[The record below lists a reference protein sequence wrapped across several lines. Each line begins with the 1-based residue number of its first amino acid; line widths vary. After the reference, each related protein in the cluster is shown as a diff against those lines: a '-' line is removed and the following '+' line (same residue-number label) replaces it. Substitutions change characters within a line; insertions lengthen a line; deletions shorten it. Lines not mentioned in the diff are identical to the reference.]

1 MSTKE
6 PEPEPE
12 EWHLHSAAEHE
23 VAELAHHPRQEAHRL
38 REEAERGETGL
49 TLAVILTIVATGAT
63 LAAGIILLIV
73 WLAAGG
79 L

>member
-6 PEPEPE
+6 PQPE
-12 EWHLHSAAEHE
+12 EWHLHNAAEHE
-23 VAELAHHPRQEAHRL
+23 LAELARHPRQEAHRL
-38 REEAERGETGL
+38 QEETERGETGL
-49 TLAVILTIVATGAT
+49 TLAVILTVVAIGAT
-63 LAAGIILLIV
+63 FAVGIILLIV

>member
-1 MSTKE
+1 MSTKD
-6 PEPEPE
+6 PEPQ
-12 EWHLHSAAEHE
+12 EWHLHNAAEHE

-49 TLAVILTIVATGAT
+49 TLAVVLTVVAIGAS
-63 LAAGIILLIV
+63 LAVGIILLIV